1 MIILFVYV
9 FAAPQFIPEYL
20 PEEFKNVAKATDI
33 PADNDY
39 WKTISIKRQILVDHP
54 NPKFR
59 DWNGKLV
66 LDGTPKE
73 FDGTPGYLLL
83 KNETASRHLTTV
95 FNMFVWFQIINMI
108 CSRKINDELAV
119 FAGIFDNWLFVVIF
133 IAICALQVIMVQLA
147 GRVMKV
153 HNMGLTGEQWLFTT
167 IPAFLVFIFNAILKF
182 VPDWICP
189 VLGDEEE
196 SDKEK
201 AKKEYMNLRKSRD
214 LSSSLRQGGFV
225 HNK

>member
-73 FDGTPGYLLL
+73 FDGTPAYLLL

-153 HNMGLTGEQWLFTT
+153 HNMGLTGEQWLYTT

-182 VPDWICP
+182 VPDYICP